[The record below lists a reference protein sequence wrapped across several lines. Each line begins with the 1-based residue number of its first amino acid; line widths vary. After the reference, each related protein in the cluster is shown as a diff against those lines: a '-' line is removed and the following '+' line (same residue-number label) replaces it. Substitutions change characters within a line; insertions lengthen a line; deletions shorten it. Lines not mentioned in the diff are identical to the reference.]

1 MVRVKVI
8 VAGSR
13 KWPWR
18 QYLMD
23 ALDFYLQN
31 YRPEEIQIVNGT
43 AGGPDSWGGEW
54 ADAHGVEQLKMP
66 ADWDGLGRKAGMV
79 RNRAMAEVAT
89 HLIAFWDGESPGTK
103 AMIEIATD
111 LGLVVR
117 VLNLKRI
124 RQAMGVNDV

>member
-1 MVRVKVI
+1 MVRIKVI

-18 QYLMD
+18 QYLFS

-31 YRPEEIQIVNGT
+31 YAPEEIQVINGT

-54 ADAHGVEQLKMP
+54 AEARGVEQVRMP
-66 ADWDGLGRKAGMV
+66 ADWDTLGRRAGMV
-79 RNRAMAEVAT
+79 RNQQMAEVAT

-103 AMIEIATD
+103 AMIEMATD
-111 LGLVVR
+111 RGLVVR

-124 RQAMGVNDV
+124 RQAMGVSNG